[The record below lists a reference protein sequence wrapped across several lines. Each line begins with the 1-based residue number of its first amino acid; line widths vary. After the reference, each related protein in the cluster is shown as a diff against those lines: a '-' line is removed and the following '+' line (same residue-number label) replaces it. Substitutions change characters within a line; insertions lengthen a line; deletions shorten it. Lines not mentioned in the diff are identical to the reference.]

1 MLVAKGIEAGY
12 GAIQVLKGLDIEVK
26 KGEIVTLIGANGA
39 GKTTLLRVISGAL
52 SPTRGEVFFDEEN
65 ITKHPC
71 HKIVQKGIFLIQE
84 GRAILRKMTVMEN
97 LLMGA
102 FIRQGDDLS
111 ESLEAVFHIFPILKQ
126 RQKQPGETLSGG
138 EQQML
143 ALGRALMA
151 KPKLFMMDEPSLGLA
166 PILVSEVFLKIRQLK
181 SGEIGILLV
190 EQNARKALQIA
201 DRGYAIE
208 LGKIVLS
215 GTGEELRANQRVQE
229 AYLGGNRARKQN
241 FAKRGLGG

>member
-1 MLVAKGIEAGY
+1 MLAAKGIEAGY
-12 GAIQVLKGLDIEVK
+12 GTIQILKGLDIEVK

-52 SPTRGEVFFDEEN
+52 PPTRGEVVFGGEK
-65 ITKHPC
+65 ITKCPC

-84 GRAILRKMTVMEN
+84 GRAVLRKMTILEN

-102 FIRQGDDLS
+102 FTRQGEDLHG
-111 ESLEAVFHIFPILKQ
+111 SLETVFHMFPVLRQ
-126 RQKQPGETLSGG
+126 RQKQLGETLSGG

-151 KPKLFMMDEPSLGLA
+151 RPRLFMMDEPSLGLA
-166 PILVSEVFLKIRQLK
+166 PILVNEVFTKIRQLK
-181 SGEIGILLV
+181 SDENGILLV

-208 LGKIVLS
+208 LGKIVLTGS
-215 GTGEELRANQRVQE
+215 GEELRTNQKVQE
-229 AYLGGNRARKQN
+229 AYLGG
-241 FAKRGLGG
+241 KRTRRQKI

>member
-1 MLVAKGIEAGY
+1 MLVVKGIEAGY
-12 GAIQVLKGLDIEVK
+12 GTIQVLKGLDIEVE

-39 GKTTLLRVISGAL
+39 GKTTLLRVIAGIL
-52 SPTRGEVFFDEEN
+52 SPSRGEVIFEGEK
-65 ITKHPC
+65 ITRIPC
-71 HKIVQKGIFLIQE
+71 HKIVEKGIFLIQE
-84 GRAILRKMTVMEN
+84 GRAVLKKMTVLEN

-102 FIRQGDDLS
+102 FSCPDKNPGQALD
-111 ESLEAVFHIFPILKQ
+111 AVFGMFPVLRQ
-126 RQKQPGETLSGG
+126 RQRQLGETLSGG

-166 PILVSEVFLKIRQLK
+166 PILVNEVFAKIRELK
-181 SGEIGILLV
+181 SDEIGILLV

-208 LGKIVLS
+208 IGRIVLA
-215 GTGEELRANQRVQE
+215 GTGEELRSNEKVQE
-229 AYLGGNRARKQN
+229 AYLGGRRE
-241 FAKRGLGG
+241 KRPGRVDL